1 MLDAASVLG
10 DRVGAAIEAAFGLP
24 GVDPVLRPSQFADT
38 QANAALALAK
48 KVGRNPRETAAA
60 ILEHLDLSDV
70 GTVEVS
76 GPGFLNITVSESWIA
91 AQLATLVADDRLGVP
106 LQARRVIPID
116 YSAPNVAKEMH
127 VGHLRTT
134 IVGDALARTLEV
146 LGHEVIRQNHIGDWG
161 TPFGMLIEHYLDVGA
176 DSPEADLLRTD
187 PNAFYQAA
195 RAKFDDAAVDVGAD
209 GAAPAGA
216 WAARARERVVRLQS
230 KDPESIGIWRGMIG
244 HSREYFRA
252 IYDAL
257 HVTLTDAHLAGE
269 SFYDPML
276 AGVCEEL
283 VAKGLAVESDGALC
297 VFPEGFTGRDGAPL
311 PLIVRKSDGGFG
323 YATTDLAAI
332 RYRAQT
338 LRADQILYV
347 VGASQSLHF
356 RMVFATAA
364 KAGWLTRPDGAAVDP
379 VHVQIGSVLGE
390 DGKILRTRSG
400 APLRL
405 AALIQEGID
414 KAADVVD
421 SSRTDLDADERRLI
435 ARQVGVGA
443 VKYADLSVAHDTDY
457 VFDFDRMLALTGNT
471 GPYLQYAAAR
481 IRSIFRRAGLDPA
494 AATAPVTIAEPTE
507 RALAM
512 ALLDYGATVAE
523 VGDLQ
528 VPHRLAGYLFELAQA
543 FTSFYDACPVLTAQD
558 APTRDSRLALT
569 ATTLAVL
576 VHGLGLLGIEAPE
589 RM

>member
-10 DRVGAAIEAAFGLP
+10 DRVSAAIEAAFGLAD
-24 GVDPVLRPSQFADT
+24 VDPVLRPSQFADT

-60 ILEHLDLSDV
+60 ILAQLDLSDV

-76 GPGFLNITVSESWIA
+76 GPGFLNVTVSEDWIA
-91 AQLATLVADDRLGVP
+91 RQIAALVADPRLGVP
-106 LQARRVIPID
+106 VQPARVIPID

-134 IVGDALARTLEV
+134 IVGDALARTLEA
-146 LGHEVIRQNHIGDWG
+146 LGHRVIRQNHIGDWG
-161 TPFGMLIEHYLDVGA
+161 TPFGMLIEHYLEVGEA
-176 DSPEADLLRTD
+176 SPEADLLRTD

-195 RAKFDDAAVDVGAD
+195 RAKFDDDSD
-209 GAAPAGA
+209 GGA
-216 WAARARERVVRLQS
+216 WATRARERVVLLQA
-230 KDPESIGIWRGMIG
+230 KDPQSIEIWRRMIG
-244 HSREYFRA
+244 HSTEYFHA

-257 HVTLTDAHLAGE
+257 AVTLTDDDLAGE

-276 AGVCEEL
+276 QDVCDEL
-283 VAKGLAVESDGALC
+283 ERLGLAVESDGALC
-297 VFPEGFTGRDGAPL
+297 VFPEGFTGRDEKPL
-311 PLIVRKSDGGFG
+311 PLIIRKSDGGFG

-332 RYRAQT
+332 RYRAQQ
-338 LRADQILYV
+338 LHADQILYV
-347 VGASQSLHF
+347 VGASQALHF
-356 RMVFATAA
+356 RMVFAAA
-364 KAGWLTRPDGAAVDP
+364 EKAGWLTRPDGERTVP

-405 AALIQEGID
+405 AALLQEGVD
-414 KAADVVD
+414 RASAVVEESREDLTPAERAD
-421 SSRTDLDADERRLI
+421 I

-481 IRSIFRRAGLDPA
+481 IRSIFRKAELDPA
-494 AATAPVTIAEPTE
+494 TQSAPVVLGEPTE
-507 RALAM
+507 RALAL
-512 ALLDYGATVAE
+512 ALLGYGAVVAD
-523 VGDLQ
+523 VGDQ
-528 VPHRLAGYLFELAQA
+528 QAPHRLAGYLFELAQA
-543 FTSFYDACPVLTAQD
+543 FTSFYDACPVLTAD
-558 APTRDSRLALT
+558 DEATRSSRLTLT
-569 ATTLAVL
+569 AATLRVL
-576 VHGLGLLGIEAPE
+576 VHGLDLLGIASPE